1 MAKKINKK
9 GKLNETIM
17 KAYQTAILNR
27 TKAGHDT
34 SKMVSRLNDLILEH
48 KK

>member
-1 MAKKINKK
+1 MAKKKNKK

-17 KAYQTAILNR
+17 KAYQTAILKR

-34 SKMVSRLNDLILEH
+34 SKMVSRLNDLILEY

>member
-17 KAYQTAILNR
+17 KAYQTAILKR
-27 TKAGHDT
+27 TKAGHDP
-34 SKMVSRLNDLILEH
+34 SKMVSRLNSLILEH

>member
-1 MAKKINKK
+1 MAKKKNKK

-17 KAYQTAILNR
+17 KAYLTAILKR

>member
-1 MAKKINKK
+1 MAKKKNKK
-9 GKLNETIM
+9 GELNETIM
-17 KAYQTAILNR
+17 KAYQTAILKR